1 MRPARIKITKPRLQL
16 MLICWLFFIHI
27 PLLNAATMTPTLW
40 MVICSAQG
48 VHWVQV
54 DLESDE
60 APSVDDGCDCLLK
73 QMDTASTVVM
83 ASPRQAVVVTEQTP
97 VAVYDNPTPSHY
109 SIRAP
114 PAHSSVI
121 G

>member
-1 MRPARIKITKPRLQL
+1 
-16 MLICWLFFIHI
+16 MLICWLFYIHI
-27 PLLNAATMTPTLW
+27 PLLNAATMTPTVW
-40 MVICSAQG
+40 MVICSSQG

-54 DLESDE
+54 DLGSDE

-73 QMDTASTVVM
+73 QMDTASVVVM
-83 ASPRQAVVVTEQTP
+83 APPKQRVVVAEQTP
-97 VAVYDNPTPSHY
+97 VVFYDSTILSHY

-121 G
+121 R